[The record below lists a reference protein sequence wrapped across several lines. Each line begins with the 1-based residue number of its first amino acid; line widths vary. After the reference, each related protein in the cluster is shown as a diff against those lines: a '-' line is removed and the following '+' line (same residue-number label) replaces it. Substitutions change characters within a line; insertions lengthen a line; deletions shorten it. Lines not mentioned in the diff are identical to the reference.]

1 MNKWAVALSM
11 AAILSGC
18 AALSAGRQG
27 DEPREAEA
35 EVRSLEEGWTTAFN
49 NRDTRFMERVMAPEY
64 VLVSA
69 GGPQGTNLTRRE
81 DWMRVWL
88 SPERLPY
95 QAKVIHVVV
104 AGDTAVATLEASWRR
119 ESLLTDTWVR
129 RNGRWQ
135 LIFRHSAS
143 RRGTE
148 RAGAS

>member
-1 MNKWAVALSM
+1 M
-11 AAILSGC
+11 AALLSGC
-18 AALSAGRQG
+18 ASLPAGRQAG
-27 DEPREAEA
+27 EPRAAEA

-64 VLVSA
+64 LLVSA
-69 GGPQGTNLTRRE
+69 DGPQGVNFTRRQ
-81 DWMRVWL
+81 DWMRMWL

-95 QAKVIHVVV
+95 QAKVIDVVV

-119 ESLLTDTWVR
+119 ESLLTDTWAR

-148 RAGAS
+148 RARESS

>member
-1 MNKWAVALSM
+1 MSNWAVALSM
-11 AAILSGC
+11 ATLLSGC
-18 AALSAGRQG
+18 ASLSGGRQAN
-27 DEPREAEA
+27 EPRAAEA
-35 EVRSLEEGWTTAFN
+35 EVRSLEEGWMIAFN

-69 GGPQGTNLTRRE
+69 GGPHGVNITRRE
-81 DWMRVWL
+81 DWIRVWL

-95 QAKVIHVVV
+95 QAKVIDVVV

-119 ESLLTDTWVR
+119 ESLLTDTWAR

-143 RRGTE
+143 RR
-148 RAGAS
+148 